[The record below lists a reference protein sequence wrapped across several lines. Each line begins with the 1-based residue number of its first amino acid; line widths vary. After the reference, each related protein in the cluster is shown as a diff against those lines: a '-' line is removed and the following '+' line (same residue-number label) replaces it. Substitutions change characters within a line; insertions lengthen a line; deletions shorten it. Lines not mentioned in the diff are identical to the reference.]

1 MHEVFADSAALTAD
15 FAQTLAY
22 WAVVVVMGVAVLWV
36 ADRGRPASLTVGA
49 SIAFGAV
56 LLAIISFA
64 VYSNTVANFAAIT
77 VRGNTVHLAYP
88 APFARTVTISSEDV
102 GQVLLGLPGKG
113 NSPMAPCYIKLVL
126 RSGGNH
132 RSASRGQTVEA
143 CKQLRLSIERALVK
157 RQDGT

>member
-1 MHEVFADSAALTAD
+1 MQEVFADSAALTTD

-36 ADRGRPASLTVGA
+36 ADRGKPASLTVGA
-49 SIAFGAV
+49 SISFGAV

-77 VRGNTVHLAYP
+77 VRGSTVRLAYP

-102 GQVLLGLPGKG
+102 QQVLVGLPGKR
-113 NSPMAPCYIKLVL
+113 SYPTVQCYIKLVL

-132 RSASRGQTVEA
+132 RSASREQTVES
-143 CKQLRLSIERALVK
+143 CKQLRISIERALVK